1 MVRPFPAL
9 SWEVNES
16 SWGCTTFWSWST
28 RTSTSSCGL
37 KRVQSHMIH
46 ILYNQPPTHHTP
58 ITMSPNHLSSITIC
72 PIHLYP
78 APPIHPSTHRPISPF
93 TSLTYLS
100 IPPPTHLFYPSVIHS
115 YAYLFTDTHI
125 IHSSIHT
132 STYLSSIL
140 TSINLPFCPP
150 TCTYTCPST
159 HLRIPFLSHLA
170 ILVL

>member
-46 ILYNQPPTHHTP
+46 ILYNQPPIHHTP
-58 ITMSPNHLSSITIC
+58 ITRSPNHLSSITIC

-100 IPPPTHLFYPSVIHS
+100 IQPPTHLFYPSVIHS
-115 YAYLFTDTHI
+115 YAYLFTDTCI

-159 HLRIPFLSHLA
+159 HLHIPFLSHLA